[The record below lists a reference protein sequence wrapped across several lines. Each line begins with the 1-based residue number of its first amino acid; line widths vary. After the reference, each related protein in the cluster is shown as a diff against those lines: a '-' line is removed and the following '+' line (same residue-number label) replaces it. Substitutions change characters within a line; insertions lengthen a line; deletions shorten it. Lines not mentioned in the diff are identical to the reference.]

1 MLQPSQLG
9 FERPPQVVPFKKP
22 LLKWVGSKQRF
33 AHEIAGYF
41 PWEFGT
47 YFEPFIGS
55 AGVLGTLRP
64 ERALA
69 TDSFAP
75 LIEIW
80 KTLHRAPDTVKRWYE
95 ERWRSMASGDK
106 IVEYERIKASYN
118 NNPNGPDLLFLS
130 RSCYGGVVR
139 FRKSDGYM
147 STPCGAHTPIPPE
160 EFGKRV
166 DEWAERTK
174 GTEFE
179 VMEFEQAMG
188 MARHGDLIYC
198 DPPYTYT
205 QSILYGAQSFSL
217 QRLLEVIA
225 ACKDRGVFVALSID
239 GSKRS
244 GNFVCDLLIPCGLFE
259 REMSVKV
266 GRSMLR
272 RFQMKGESLEGELVA
287 DRLLLTY

>member
-9 FERPPQVVPFKKP
+9 LGRPPLVVPFRKP

-33 AHEIAGYF
+33 AHQIAGYF
-41 PWEFGT
+41 PLEFGT
-47 YFEPFIGS
+47 YFEPFAGS
-55 AGVLGTLRP
+55 AAVLGTLRP
-64 ERALA
+64 KRAVA

-80 KTLHRAPDTVKRWYE
+80 KTLHETPDTVKRWYE

-106 IVEYERIKASYN
+106 IMEYERIKESYN
-118 NNPNGPDLLFLS
+118 TSPNGADMLFLS

-147 STPCGAHTPIPPE
+147 STPCGVHTPISPAA
-160 EFGKRV
+160 FNARV
-166 DEWAERTK
+166 DEWFARTRS
-174 GTEFE
+174 TEFE
-179 VMEFEQAMG
+179 VMEFEQAMSSSQN
-188 MARHGDLIYC
+188 GDLIYC

-217 QRLLEVIA
+217 QRLLDVIA
-225 ACKDRGVFVALSID
+225 DCKDRGVFVALSID

-244 GNFVCDLLIPCGLFE
+244 GNFVCDLPIPIGLFE
-259 REMSVKV
+259 REVSVNV

-272 RFQMKGESLEGELVA
+272 RFQMKGGSLEGELVA

>member
-9 FERPPQVVPFKKP
+9 LEQRHQVVPFKKP

-33 AHEIAGYF
+33 AHDIASYF
-41 PWEFGT
+41 PLEFGT

-64 ERALA
+64 ERAVA
-69 TDSFAP
+69 TDSFGP

-80 KTLHRAPDTVKRWYE
+80 QTLHETPDTVKRWYE
-95 ERWRSMASGDK
+95 ERWQSMASGDK
-106 IVEYERIKASYN
+106 ILEYERLKESFN
-118 NNPNGPDLLFLS
+118 TNPNGPDLLFLS
-130 RSCYGGVVR
+130 RSCYGGIIR

-147 STPCGAHTPIPPE
+147 STPCGAHTPISPTT
-160 EFGKRV
+160 FGGRV
-166 DEWAERTK
+166 DEWFARTR

-179 VMEFEQAMG
+179 VMEFEQAMSI
-188 MARHGDLIYC
+188 ARDGDLIYC
-198 DPPYTYT
+198 DPPYTYA

-217 QRLLEVIA
+217 QRLFEVIA
-225 ACKDRGVFVALSID
+225 DCKDRGVFVALSID

-244 GNFVCDLLIPCGLFE
+244 GNFVCDLTIPNGLFE
-259 REMSVKV
+259 REVSVNV
-266 GRSMLR
+266 GPSMLR
-272 RFQMKGESLEGELVA
+272 RFQMRGKTLEGEQVT

>member
-1 MLQPSQLG
+1 MQHSLIGP
-9 FERPPQVVPFKKP
+9 ERPLQVVPFRKP

-33 AHEIAGYF
+33 SHEIAGYF
-41 PWEFGT
+41 PSEFGT
-47 YFEPFIGS
+47 YFEPFVGS
-55 AGVLGTLRP
+55 AAVLGTLRP
-64 ERALA
+64 KRAVA
-69 TDSFAP
+69 TDSFDP

-80 KTLHRAPDTVKRWYE
+80 KTVHEAPGTVKRWYE
-95 ERWRSMASGDK
+95 ERWRSMAAGEK
-106 IVEYERIKASYN
+106 IVEYEKIKASYN
-118 NNPNGPDLLFLS
+118 TNPNGADMLFLC

-147 STPCGAHTPIPPE
+147 STPCGVHTPISPDA
-160 EFGKRV
+160 FGERV
-166 DEWAERTK
+166 DEWSARTR

-179 VMEFEQAMG
+179 VMEFEQAMS

-217 QRLLEVIA
+217 QWLLDVIA
-225 ACKDRGVFVALSID
+225 DCKDRGVFVALSID

-244 GNFVCDLLIPCGLFE
+244 GDFVCDLPIPTGLFE
-259 REMSVKV
+259 REALVNV

-272 RFQMKGESLEGELVA
+272 RFQMKGESLEGEIVA

>member
-9 FERPPQVVPFKKP
+9 LERHPEVLPFKKP
-22 LLKWVGSKQRF
+22 LLKWIGSKQRF
-33 AHEIAGYF
+33 AHEIASYF
-41 PWEFGT
+41 PLEFGT
-47 YFEPFIGS
+47 YFEPFVGS

-64 ERALA
+64 KRAVA
-69 TDSFAP
+69 TDSFRP
-75 LIEIW
+75 LVEIW
-80 KTLHRAPDTVKRWYE
+80 QTLHETPDTLKGWYE
-95 ERWRSMASGDK
+95 ERWRAMANGDK
-106 IVEYERIKASYN
+106 KIEYERIKNSYN
-118 NNPNGPDLLFLS
+118 ANPNGADLLFLC

-147 STPCGAHTPIPPE
+147 STPCGVHNPISPDT
-160 EFGKRV
+160 FGARV
-166 DEWAERTK
+166 DEWFARTG

-179 VMEFEQAMG
+179 VMEFEQAMS
-188 MARHGDLIYC
+188 MARNGDVIYC
-198 DPPYTYT
+198 DPPYTYA

-225 ACKDRGVFVALSID
+225 DCKDRGVFVALSID

-244 GNFVCDLLIPCGLFE
+244 GNFVCDLPIPNGLFE
-259 REMSVKV
+259 REVSVNV

-272 RFQMKGESLEGELVA
+272 RFQMKGESMEGEQVT